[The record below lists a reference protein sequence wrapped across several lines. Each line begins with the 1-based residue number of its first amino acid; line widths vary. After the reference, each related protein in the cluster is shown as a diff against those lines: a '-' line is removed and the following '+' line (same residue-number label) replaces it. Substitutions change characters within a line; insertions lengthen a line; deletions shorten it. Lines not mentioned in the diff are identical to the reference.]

1 MVTIYVVG
9 PNGHLA
15 IFKSSELIVV
25 GLFPRVV
32 KPLLMKYD

>member
-15 IFKSSELIVV
+15 IFKSNELTVV
-25 GLFPRVV
+25 GLFPRVE